1 RTGGSAGGRSWVA
14 RRRHRTR
21 PHANKSIRLS
31 YSYRPAAT
39 NTENTPNPGTMT
51 NVTHPFDAQDPQQ
64 RTAAIAAA
72 VKAIGQKD
80 LIVLPTDTVYG
91 VGADAFSP
99 QAVAVLLA
107 AKGRSRQSPPPVLIG
122 DMQVLDALAVEVPDT
137 VRQLA
142 QRFWPGALTLVCHAQ
157 PSLSWDLGETRG
169 TVALRQPDDE
179 LARQILRETGPMAVS
194 SANRHGQPAATTI
207 EDAQHALGESVA
219 VYINDDQRGQQQ
231 ASTIVD
237 CTVTPHRVLRSGAIT
252 IQDLRSIVPEILDL
266 DDPNPTDDEGSIA
279 SSEGT
284 ES

>member
-1 RTGGSAGGRSWVA
+1 
-14 RRRHRTR
+14 
-21 PHANKSIRLS
+21 
-31 YSYRPAAT
+31 
-39 NTENTPNPGTMT
+39 MT

-179 LARQILRETGPMAVS
+179 LARHILRETGPMAVS
-194 SANRHGQPAATTI
+194 SANRHGQPAATTV
-207 EDAQHALGESVA
+207 EEAQSALGGSVA
-219 VYINDDQRGQQQ
+219 VYINDGQRGQQQ

-252 IQDLRSIVPEILDL
+252 IQDLRGIVPEVLDI
-266 DDPNPTDDEGSIA
+266 DDPDPTDDEDSTA

-284 ES
+284 ESL

>member
-1 RTGGSAGGRSWVA
+1 
-14 RRRHRTR
+14 
-21 PHANKSIRLS
+21 
-31 YSYRPAAT
+31 
-39 NTENTPNPGTMT
+39 MT
-51 NVTHPFDAQDPQQ
+51 NVTHPFDAQDSQQ

-72 VKAIGQKD
+72 VEAIGQRE

-122 DMQVLDALAVEVPDT
+122 DIHVLDALAVEVAET
-137 VRQLA
+137 ARQLA
-142 QRFWPGALTLVCHAQ
+142 HTFWPGALTLVCHAQ

-179 LARQILRETGPMAVS
+179 LARNILRETGPMAVS

-207 EDAQHALGESVA
+207 ADAQSALGESVA
-219 VYINDDQRGQQQ
+219 VYINDGERGQQQ

-252 IQDLRSIVPEILDL
+252 IEALRGVVPEILDL
-266 DDPNPTDDEGSIA
+266 TDPE
-279 SSEGT
+279 SSDAEEATGDSEDT
-284 ES
+284 ESL

>member
-1 RTGGSAGGRSWVA
+1 
-14 RRRHRTR
+14 
-21 PHANKSIRLS
+21 
-31 YSYRPAAT
+31 
-39 NTENTPNPGTMT
+39 MT
-51 NVTHPFDAQDPQQ
+51 NVTYPFDAQDSQQ

-72 VKAIGQKD
+72 VKAIRQRE

-122 DMQVLDALAVEVPDT
+122 DMQVLDALAVEIPDT
-137 VRQLA
+137 ARQLA
-142 QRFWPGALTLVCHAQ
+142 QTFWPGALTLVCHAQ
-157 PSLSWDLGETRG
+157 PSLSWDLGQTRG

-179 LARQILRETGPMAVS
+179 LARHILRETGPMAVS

-207 EDAQHALGESVA
+207 DDAQHALGESVA
-219 VYINDDQRGQQQ
+219 VYINDGERGQQQ

-237 CTVTPHRVLRSGAIT
+237 CTVTPHRVLRSGAIS
-252 IQDLRSIVPEILDL
+252 IADLRGIVPEVLDMN
-266 DDPNPTDDEGSIA
+266 DPGPTDGDNTA

-284 ES
+284 QSL

>member
-1 RTGGSAGGRSWVA
+1 VACARWNFYHGTCSHARQRTGGSAGGRSWLA
-14 RRRHRTR
+14 RHRHRTR

-137 VRQLA
+137 V
-142 QRFWPGALTLVCHAQ
+142 
-157 PSLSWDLGETRG
+157 
-169 TVALRQPDDE
+169 
-179 LARQILRETGPMAVS
+179 
-194 SANRHGQPAATTI
+194 
-207 EDAQHALGESVA
+207 
-219 VYINDDQRGQQQ
+219 
-231 ASTIVD
+231 
-237 CTVTPHRVLRSGAIT
+237 
-252 IQDLRSIVPEILDL
+252 
-266 DDPNPTDDEGSIA
+266 
-279 SSEGT
+279 
-284 ES
+284 